1 MTTFFKLLV
10 ILAIKFYARTDI
22 FFLEFFEEV
31 ILLKNLKSWNKIGD
45 RVRIYVSLKFVR
57 TTQLWSFL
65 RNQNFPRVMVNFG
78 YSYFVVFL
86 WFLVTVLVG
95 SSQMYRIKKE
105 NFAGRQLSR
114 SGRRSSVKTGVLDNF
129 VKFKGKYQS
138 WSLLF

>member
-1 MTTFFKLLV
+1 
-10 ILAIKFYARTDI
+10 
-22 FFLEFFEEV
+22 
-31 ILLKNLKSWNKIGD
+31 
-45 RVRIYVSLKFVR
+45 
-57 TTQLWSFL
+57 
-65 RNQNFPRVMVNFG
+65 MVNFG

-95 SSQMYRIKKE
+95 SSQMYQIKKE

-114 SGRRSSVKTGVLDNF
+114 SGRRSSVKNGVLDNF